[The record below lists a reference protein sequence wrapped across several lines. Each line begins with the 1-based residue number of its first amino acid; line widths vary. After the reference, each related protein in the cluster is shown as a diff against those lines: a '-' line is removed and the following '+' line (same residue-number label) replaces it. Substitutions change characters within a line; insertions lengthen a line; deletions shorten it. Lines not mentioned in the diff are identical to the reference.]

1 MKPKLVFGEAK
12 MIADECGTS
21 VVTLNKALRGE
32 INTPIAIIVRNHT
45 KLVIKQR
52 EERIKIVKE
61 QLSNIKKEIYA
72 RH

>member
-21 VVTLNKALRGE
+21 VTTLYKALRGE
-32 INTPIAIIVRNHT
+32 INTPIAVIIRNHT
-45 KLVIKQR
+45 ELVIKQR
-52 EERIKIVKE
+52 EERIKIIKE
-61 QLSNIKKEIYA
+61 QLSSIKKGIYA